1 MTQGPEKFPFGTK
14 ESMSNRMPHPRE
26 IARLKALESYGIL
39 DTPREEA
46 FDSITRI
53 IAYVCD
59 APIAVINLID
69 ADRQWFKSEIG
80 LGVRETPLDISICAH
95 AILQPGL
102 FIVPDTREDPRF
114 AKNPLVTGEP
124 RLRFYAGALL
134 ETKDGLPL
142 GTLCVLDYEPRT
154 LTDVQA
160 DTLKAL
166 AQQVMTQLELRR
178 TLADQAQLMSQ
189 KDALFQ
195 ELHHRVKNNLAMVSG
210 FLALQGRKAED
221 AKVRDALAEAQ
232 QRIMT
237 VARLHDRLQTTGAV
251 DRVAFGAFLRELV
264 GDLARSFSEPG
275 AVTIEAGPLADVA
288 LRTQNAV
295 PAALMIN
302 ELVTNALRHG
312 RPGAR
317 ALAVSVSMKT
327 DKAGDIVIE
336 VANNGEPLPEGYC
349 PEQSSGLGMRMI
361 LAFVH
366 QLGGKLLAENDET
379 GVCFRIILPGSAG
392 REDKAAEE
400 SADQARDGDR
410 SPDAQPARFA

>member
-1 MTQGPEKFPFGTK
+1 MSDRMQHPK
-14 ESMSNRMPHPRE
+14 EA
-26 IARLKALESYGIL
+26 ARLAALESYNIL
-39 DTPREEA
+39 DTLPEEA

-53 IAYVCD
+53 IAHVCE

-114 AKNPLVTGEP
+114 AKNPLVTGDP

-134 ETKDGLPL
+134 ETQDGLPL

-166 AQQVMTQLELRR
+166 AAQVMTQLELRR
-178 TLADQAQLMSQ
+178 TLATQADLMDQ

-210 FLALQGRKAED
+210 FLALQGRQSD
-221 AKVRDALAEAQ
+221 DPKVRDALAEAQ

-237 VARLHDRLQTTGAV
+237 VARLHQRLQSTGAV
-251 DRVAFGAFLRELV
+251 DQVAFGSFLRELA
-264 GDLARSFSEPG
+264 DELARSFSEPG
-275 AVTIEAGPLADVA
+275 VVTIETGPISDVTMVTTDA
-288 LRTQNAV
+288 I

-302 ELVTNALRHG
+302 ELVSNALRHG
-312 RPGAR
+312 QPRES
-317 ALAVSVSMKT
+317 ALTVCVSMT
-327 DKAGDIVIE
+327 RSDDGQVVIE
-336 VANNGEPLPEGYC
+336 IANDGNALPDGFR
-349 PEQSSGLGMRMI
+349 PEQSGGLGMRMI
-361 LAFVH
+361 LAFVQ
-366 QLGGKLLAENDET
+366 QLGGKLVTESGKD
-379 GVCFRIILPGSAG
+379 GVRFRIVLPASIA
-392 REDKAAEE
+392 RESGEE
-400 SADQARDGDR
+400 SSEPPGLALRRHAGAARQA
-410 SPDAQPARFA
+410 